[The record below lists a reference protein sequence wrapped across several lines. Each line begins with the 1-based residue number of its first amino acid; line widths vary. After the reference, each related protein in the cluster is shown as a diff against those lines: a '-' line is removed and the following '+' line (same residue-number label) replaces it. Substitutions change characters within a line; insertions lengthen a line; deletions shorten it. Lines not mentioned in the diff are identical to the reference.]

1 MPAGRRDGR
10 SFGNW
15 CLEEHDLINMRKSLT
30 INSVDACRKTIIKGL
45 VKLLPKGQWSRS
57 AAHHKFSQ
65 EFKTHFA
72 DFDSLQSFMY
82 ADKFCLLTLIVLPW
96 TAKKTGL
103 VDHQWSWS
111 SEKPSPTKGCSRY
124 LFINR
129 MANQDNFYLSDDWH
143 KDFHSSDDWPRCS
156 HTGRA
161 QWRWR
166 QAPG

>member
-1 MPAGRRDGR
+1 MHAGRRDGR

-15 CLEEHDLINMRKSLT
+15 CLKEYDLINMRKSLT
-30 INSVDACRKTIIKGL
+30 TNYSVDACRKTIIKGL

-72 DFDSLQSFMY
+72 DFDSSQSFMC
-82 ADKFCLLTLIVLPW
+82 ADKFCLLTINELSPGQLKRQLP
-96 TAKKTGL
+96 G
-103 VDHQWSWS
+103 WS
-111 SEKPSPTKGCSRY
+111 SSVVVILREAKSNKR
-124 LFINR
+124 LLKMFFINQ
-129 MANQDNFYLSDDWH
+129 MTDQDDFY
-143 KDFHSSDDWPRCS
+143 SSDDWPRCS
-156 HTGRA
+156 RTGRA